1 MNSGEWAVQA
11 VQAANDFL
19 ARYAPQVAE
28 ICAPFVRRLFAEWQ
42 NGHSYLDLTEAE
54 RLQLA
59 AAVPI
64 VGMRGDTPLQLWGR
78 RLFLGRVW
86 QLERDLA
93 SELLRLSAAVL
104 PQPGEAAAA
113 ARLAAWFPDAGSRAQ
128 KEAAALALLK
138 PLMLITGGP
147 GTGKTTTVAKLLA
160 LLCDGRETPPRIALA
175 APTGKAAAHM
185 ARALHQALARFEPP
199 ETVRGHLAALSGQT
213 VHRLLKLRPPQMLPA
228 FDGRKPL
235 PLDILVVDEASMLDM
250 SLLLSLLRAVPT
262 GCRVVL
268 LGDENQLPSVGA
280 GAVLSAL
287 SQPTM
292 LDGETAAVWQR
303 LLQTAQLPAVQ
314 TAAEPPPL
322 ASQIMRL
329 TVSHRF
335 GDDSGLGCLARAV
348 ASGEDDHAWAQFAR
362 FPQELAAG
370 EAVLESR
377 IPAFYAAQTVYWQAV
392 DGGST
397 EAAFAHQAD
406 MVMLTARRQDAAA
419 FNAAYRRYLQ
429 QVRGVAADQVWFAG
443 QMIMVEENH
452 YPLGVFNGDIGL
464 VLPDAQGQLAAY
476 FPSAQGLRML
486 ALSRLPACGDAF
498 ALTVHKSQ
506 GSEYREVWLYAPD
519 AVSDG
524 LTRALLYTA
533 VTRAR
538 ERFRFIGG
546 ESVFRRACLHNET
559 RRTALRALLAKLSA
573 EQNTTARPNPPPP
586 AD

>member
-1 MNSGEWAVQA
+1 MSSGEWAVQA
-11 VQAANDFL
+11 AQAANDFL
-19 ARYAPQVAE
+19 ARHAPQAAE
-28 ICAPFVRRLFAEWQ
+28 ICAPFVRRLFVEWQ

-93 SELLRLSAAVL
+93 SELLRLSAVVL
-104 PQPGEAAAA
+104 PQPDEAAAA

-128 KEAAALALLK
+128 KEAAALALLQ

-160 LLCDGRETPPRIALA
+160 LLCDGREKPPRIALA

-185 ARALHQALARFEPP
+185 ARALHQALARFEPS
-199 ETVRGHLAALSGQT
+199 ETVRSHLAALSGQT

-228 FDGRKPL
+228 FDGSRPL

-287 SQPTM
+287 SQPTV

-303 LLQTAQLPAVQ
+303 LLQTAQPPAVQ

-348 ASGEDDHAWAQFAR
+348 AAGEADCAWAQFAR

-370 EAVLESR
+370 EAVLESQV
-377 IPAFYAAQTVYWQAV
+377 PAFYAAQTAYWQAV
-392 DGGST
+392 DGGSA

-476 FPSAQGLRML
+476 FPSAQGLRTL

-546 ESVFRRACLHNET
+546 ESVLRRACLNNET

-573 EQNTTARPNPPPP
+573 EQNTTARPTPPPP